1 MPPPSSIS
9 GFVSKK
15 TKQILV
21 PYLLFSLI
29 YCFGDKGYRDW
40 ALVFYASRNSLSMA
54 NSCTPLWFLPSFF
67 VSVVSYRILLQ
78 YMMNSKERTLVCTVL
93 GCLGIWCSLNDNCS
107 FIGFPLSVNVALVGI
122 FLMECGNL
130 IHTIEERVHHAHFLF
145 FVAGLTGCLT
155 FMMNLPTSLTPGNPH
170 VEMAI
175 GSFGNPLLFLFNS
188 VSLCG
193 LLIVFSFFANK
204 HTCRLYKIVEYYGQ
218 NTLSV
223 LCLHPLAL
231 TLSLGAMHYIPS
243 YLQNDILTSVMASII
258 SMIVIPPVI
267 KIMNIFVPN
276 MLGKS

>member
-130 IHTIEERVHHAHFLF
+130 IHTID
-145 FVAGLTGCLT
+145 
-155 FMMNLPTSLTPGNPH
+155 
-170 VEMAI
+170 
-175 GSFGNPLLFLFNS
+175 S

>member
-9 GFVSKK
+9 SFVAKK

-29 YCFGDKGYRDW
+29 YCFGNKGYWDW

-54 NSCTPLWFLPSFF
+54 NSSTPLWFLPSFF
-67 VSVVSYRILLQ
+67 VSVISYRILLQ
-78 YMMNSKERTLVCTVL
+78 YIMNSKVRLLVCSVL
-93 GCLGIWCSLNDNCS
+93 GSLGFWCSYSDNCS
-107 FIGFPLSVNVALVGI
+107 YIGFPLSVNVALVGI
-122 FLMECGNL
+122 ILMECGRL
-130 IHTIEERVHHAHFLF
+130 IHAIEETVRYSLVLF
-145 FVAGLTGCLT
+145 IVFGLIGCLT

-175 GSFGNPLLFLFNS
+175 GSYGNPLLFLFNS

-193 LLIVFSFFANK
+193 MLILLSMYANK
-204 HTCRLYKIVEYYGQ
+204 HTCRLYTIVEYYGQ

-223 LCLHPLAL
+223 LCLHPLVL
-231 TLSLGAMHYIPS
+231 TLCLVVMRYVPS
-243 YLQNDILTSVMASII
+243 FLQNGILIPVLASII
-258 SMIVIPPVI
+258 SMIIIPPVI
-267 KIMNIFVPN
+267 RIMNIFVPN